1 MSLGIFGVA
10 LRSRVRVARGSELGG
25 LCALGG
31 GSPRH
36 ARKARVARDLG
47 PPNRSG
53 TPAFQWTV
61 EICQHPG
68 DRPSGR
74 STTDG
79 QSITQVC
86 GRLRG
91 YLRGWKEYFRLAD
104 TPYILAKVDGWIRHR
119 LRALHLKHWKRGPP
133 IYRELRAWG
142 LPEPAAAKVATN
154 GRRWWKS
161 SAMLISA
168 AFPNRYFDQLG
179 LPRLVA

>member
-142 LPEPAAAKVATN
+142 ADKGRVRHPVAL
-154 GRRWWKS
+154 S
-161 SAMLISA
+161 SAARSVFSA
-168 AFPNRYFDQLG
+168 GVARLSPPDARV
-179 LPRLVA
+179 PR